1 MGLKDIFTGFFEKK
15 DKNIIRIYLQ
25 DNKCG
30 EKIEVL
36 LRKSYDIQRV
46 YEDDSAYYKITKVV
60 VCTKCYNK
68 IKINITFD
76 KNYKVITNYIENG
89 KFITQDEYNK

>member
-1 MGLKDIFTGFFEKK
+1 MSLKDIINTIFSKE

-46 YEDDSAYYKITKVV
+46 YEDSNAYYKITKVV

-76 KNYKVITNYIENG
+76 KNYNIITNKIKNG
-89 KFITQDEYNK
+89 KFITKEEYNE

>member
-1 MGLKDIFTGFFEKK
+1 MSLKDIINTIFSKE

-46 YEDDSAYYKITKVV
+46 YEDSNAYYKITKVV

-76 KNYKVITNYIENG
+76 KNYNIITNKIENG
-89 KFITQDEYNK
+89 KFITKEEYNE